1 MLVRSLHAV
10 EKAFGMLGEPQH
22 ERKIA
27 SDIKL
32 PPFVLSPSKDSDRVF
47 QQALYFDLLP
57 AFARATCSDPRTQK
71 MSQVTRSLD
80 CPIKIRAHHVITNA
94 SAQWLRLIVETHV
107 RLDIERMIVPHESYF

>member
-47 QQALYFDLLP
+47 QQALYFDLLAGVRP
-57 AFARATCSDPRTQK
+57 RDMFRSKNSKNVSGDPI
-71 MSQVTRSLD
+71 S
-80 CPIKIRAHHVITNA
+80 
-94 SAQWLRLIVETHV
+94 RL
-107 RLDIERMIVPHESYF
+107 PN

>member
-32 PPFVLSPSKDSDRVF
+32 PPFVLSPSTPTGFFNRLF
-47 QQALYFDLLP
+47 TLTFWP